1 VRTFALVI
9 VLAAAALATAG
20 SGFARPDR
28 SEAALSLARLDVPRN
43 LRVVSYYPA
52 DAGWTRMWEPWRLAR
67 LAADLRRLRTLNA
80 NTVRI
85 VVSPPFFGYPTPAA
99 RYTARLR
106 ELVAIAGREGLHVQ
120 LTLFDWW
127 GEYGDL
133 AGSKRW
139 AATLLAGYVDDP
151 RIAFVELRNE
161 IDPADAAAVA
171 WARELV
177 PWLRAF
183 LRGRTPVT
191 LSVGGVRPLD
201 RLRALHAAL
210 PAASRPD
217 FFNAHYFT
225 GGGEAAE
232 DLFRRLRAAVAP
244 TPLWI
249 GELGY
254 PTSATVSGYE
264 GVPLT
269 RSAQEAAQA
278 HYLRL
283 CFTAARRAGLPDP
296 GIWILDDFGPKAIP
310 RSDVQAHE
318 PEYAFGLFRV
328 DGTAKPA
335 ASVVR
340 RLFAGGPESGFN
352 GSFEAVVRSGNG
364 TALPGGWSVTVAQGV
379 LVARHRGVARTGHAS
394 ALISAVGNAA
404 GAAALT
410 IAPVDGSPR
419 RGRRAELS
427 AWIRGRTARGR
438 FRLAIRWFDADHHDI
453 GTGSSPATLPPGDAW
468 RRVVVRSRPPARA
481 AFARIAIETADLTGA
496 VWIDDVA
503 FAWR

>member
-1 VRTFALVI
+1 M
-9 VLAAAALATAG
+9 VLAAAALLTAAPG
-20 SGFARPDR
+20 SARPEGI
-28 SEAALSLARLDVPRN
+28 EAAPSVVRLEVPRN
-43 LRVVSYYPA
+43 LRVISYYPA
-52 DAGWTRMWEPWRLAR
+52 DAGWTRMWEPWRPAR

-85 VVSPPFFGYPTPAA
+85 VVSTPFFGYPTPAR
-99 RYTARLR
+99 RYTDRLG
-106 ELVAIAGREGLHVQ
+106 ELVAIAAREGLHVQ

-127 GEYGDL
+127 GEYRDL

-139 AATLLAGYVDDP
+139 ATLLLGRYVLDP

-177 PWLRAF
+177 PWLRTF
-183 LRGRTPVT
+183 LRGKTPVT
-191 LSVGGVRPLD
+191 LSVGGVQPLEK
-201 RLRALHAAL
+201 LRALHAAL

-225 GGGEAAE
+225 GGGEAAA

-254 PTSATVSGYE
+254 PTSATVTGYE

-283 CFTAARRAGLPDP
+283 CFAAARRVGLPDP
-296 GIWILDDFGPKAIP
+296 GIWILDDFGPNAIP
-310 RSDVQAHE
+310 QSDVKAHE
-318 PEYAFGLFRV
+318 PEYAFGLFRA

-335 ASVVR
+335 AAVVR
-340 RLFAGGPESGFN
+340 RLFAGRPESGFN
-352 GSFEAVVRSGNG
+352 GSFEAVVRSGDG
-364 TALPGGWSVTVAQGV
+364 TALPGGWSVTGAEGL
-379 LVARHRGVARTGHAS
+379 LVARHRGIARTGRAS
-394 ALISAVGNAA
+394 ALISSVGDAA

-410 IAPVDGSPR
+410 IAPVDGAPRPGR
-419 RGRRAELS
+419 RGELS
-427 AWIRGRTARGR
+427 AWIRGQTARGR
-438 FRLAIRWFDADHHDI
+438 FLLTIRWFDADHRRI
-453 GTGSSPATLPPGDAW
+453 GTASSPATLPPGDAW
-468 RRVVVRSRPPARA
+468 RRVVVRSRPPART
-481 AFARIAIETADLTGA
+481 AFARIAIEASDFTGA
-496 VWIDDVA
+496 VWVDDVA